1 MYWRLLVFYFLV
13 VAATLFPDR
22 AEVMR
27 RIEVELLRGST
38 KVSERDVEKRKG
50 VLAWRATYEQGET
63 RTIKFGYAVSYPDGE
78 AVPGF

>member
-1 MYWRLLVFYFLV
+1 M
-13 VAATLFPDR
+13 FPDR

-27 RIEVELLRGST
+27 RIEAELLRGST

-50 VLAWRATYEQGET
+50 VLAWRATYEPGET
-63 RTIKFGYAVSYPDGE
+63 CTIKFGYAVTYPDGQ